1 LFVPMV
7 SWRLAVDFFG
17 MIAMACSGWG
27 DNEASQHSDFDKI
40 SDLRGVGAYDAWVTD
55 VGRSIDAPP

>member
-1 LFVPMV
+1 MLLFVLMV

-27 DNEASQHSDFDKI
+27 DNEASQHPSQHRWCLGAV
-40 SDLRGVGAYDAWVTD
+40 LR
-55 VGRSIDAPP
+55 INLILK